1 MASFVIS
8 NCHLQ
13 SGGGEKKQHL
23 WFILYSMIKYR
34 TIVWNEGQR
43 SIPLEWVSC
52 LYKVVRSCAES
63 ANSTHPSWRSDAQ
76 MEPKCDLNYSP
87 LFRAKV
93 IKRGNN
99 FFFKNR
105 THIRVFSL
113 LLSHSPG
120 KRGFLWSGNQ
130 TFPITSASLL
140 CNLRGN
146 QIWYRDNRG
155 ERRGW
160 HLSWHRP
167 LGTSI
172 GARESL
178 TSATW
183 EKWSRPEDS

>member
-1 MASFVIS
+1 
-8 NCHLQ
+8 
-13 SGGGEKKQHL
+13 
-23 WFILYSMIKYR
+23 MIKYR

-52 LYKVVRSCAES
+52 LYKVVRNCAES

-105 THIRVFSL
+105 THIGVFSL

-155 ERRGW
+155 NREADIC
-160 HLSWHRP
+160 
-167 LGTSI
+167 LGTGHSVPALVHVSPWHQQHGKSGLDQRI
-172 GARESL
+172 LRKAFL
-178 TSATW
+178 
-183 EKWSRPEDS
+183 